1 MSGTQE
7 DVKSLRS
14 PLGTPS
20 TPLTDKTQTT
30 SVSDLAKSVDKLKTK
45 DTTQQEQSNGEK
57 HFVTSKM
64 ARCPLEMICNIK
76 SQAFIEDL
84 SVFFNSIYEKKN
96 DTVDE
101 LIASKKDRDL
111 WKARAEI
118 SPRKVM
124 NTLDFFFLSFS
135 DISGEAT
142 HSSGDRTIPLRKIVD
157 GFEDLASQY
166 GYDYSFAFMTS
177 KDVCVMRLLDF
188 ELTVRYLQW
197 ILVAFGVVRPS

>member
-14 PLGTPS
+14 PLGTPT

-30 SVSDLAKSVDKLKTK
+30 SVTDLAKSVDKLKTK
-45 DTTQQEQSNGEK
+45 DTTQQENNGEK

-64 ARCPLEMICNIK
+64 ARCPLEMIRNIK

-84 SVFFNSIYEKKN
+84 SVFFKSIYEKKN
-96 DTVDE
+96 DKVDE

-111 WKARAEI
+111 WKI
-118 SPRKVM
+118 SPKRVM

-135 DISGEAT
+135 DICGEAT
-142 HSSGDRTIPLRKIVD
+142 HSSGDRTIPIRKIID
-157 GFEDLASQY
+157 GFDDLASQY
-166 GYDYSFAFMTS
+166 GYELIE
-177 KDVCVMRLLDF
+177 KEKVQWDVIKKQAYANRNLFVRIYDIERCMCYA
-188 ELTVRYLQW
+188 LTGL
-197 ILVAFGVVRPS
+197 